1 MKQLFLTVTFI
12 LACIIGFAQGFAGNF
27 SGQMNGV
34 ATSAD
39 LKVEANNLKG
49 VFIIDGSSGRLS
61 GTVNGN
67 SAAGTIND
75 DETGAV
81 FTFIATFSGNEVV
94 FKLSQTEA
102 GLTNFPVVMKRK
114 SGVVSKSSNE
124 TETLYGGS
132 RDARLTGIWRNTE
145 VLSSGGFS
153 DSFNMATDNF
163 IQFNKDGTGFT
174 WTGKS
179 AGGSSDASFSA
190 SEGEKHTFT
199 WRTNGKTLIFKDKNA
214 KEPASLLFSADETG
228 LMLYNNNSSN
238 KKIFQRVQ

>member
-75 DETGAV
+75 C
-81 FTFIATFSGNEVV
+81 
-94 FKLSQTEA
+94 L
-102 GLTNFPVVMKRK
+102 
-114 SGVVSKSSNE
+114 
-124 TETLYGGS
+124 LYTS
-132 RDARLTGIWRNTE
+132 PSPRD
-145 VLSSGGFS
+145 
-153 DSFNMATDNF
+153 
-163 IQFNKDGTGFT
+163 
-174 WTGKS
+174 
-179 AGGSSDASFSA
+179 
-190 SEGEKHTFT
+190 
-199 WRTNGKTLIFKDKNA
+199 
-214 KEPASLLFSADETG
+214 
-228 LMLYNNNSSN
+228 
-238 KKIFQRVQ
+238 